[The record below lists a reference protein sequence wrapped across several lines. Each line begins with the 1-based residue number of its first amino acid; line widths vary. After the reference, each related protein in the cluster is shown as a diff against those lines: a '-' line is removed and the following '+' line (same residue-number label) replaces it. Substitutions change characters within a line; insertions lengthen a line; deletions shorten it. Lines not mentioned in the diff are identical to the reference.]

1 MSWWLYPYIAQH
13 SFPSSATSYFWGSPK
28 PHGHSIWASKQAC
41 EFQPLLC
48 LHQALSCLHLHPLGH
63 PAATR
68 LRVPAGRKKGL
79 LLALISFS
87 AAGTSSLTKL
97 SRILT
102 RLSNMKH
109 RPSSLNSPLPPPL
122 GLIQMPF
129 FPHLWKKDHLSRWGQ
144 EIPLG
149 RGKCRGEGDVSPPVV
164 AS

>member
-13 SFPSSATSYFWGSPK
+13 SFPSYATSYFWGSPK

-48 LHQALSCLHLHPLGH
+48 LQQALSCLHLHPLGH

-68 LRVPAGRKKGL
+68 LRVLAGRKKGL
-79 LLALISFS
+79 LLALIRFS

-109 RPSSLNSPLPPPL
+109 RPSSLNSPSPPSSWPHPNAFLPPSVEKGSPQ
-122 GLIQMPF
+122 QMR
-129 FPHLWKKDHLSRWGQ
+129 SRDS
-144 EIPLG
+144 I
-149 RGKCRGEGDVSPPVV
+149 GEGEV
-164 AS
+164 